1 MLANTLK
8 KQQWYQYVLLALSL
22 SAISISTFA
31 QTVTPWMTT
40 GDQSKLLQQQAAV
53 SFGTNSGSNPSTVT
67 INAGTTY
74 QSIDA
79 LGFCL
84 TEGSAE
90 VISGM
95 AATQQNALLNE
106 LFNQSSGIGISAIR
120 ISIGASDLSSSDYS
134 YDESPGDVNMNNF
147 SLSGPDLTY
156 LIPIIK
162 KALAINPSLKVLATP
177 WTAPTWMKT
186 NTTWVGGSLNT
197 SYYAAYAKYFV
208 KYIQAMQAQGI
219 SIWAITPQNEPGNPN
234 NNPSMSMS
242 STEQKNFI
250 NNNLGPAM
258 ASAGL
263 GGVKIIAY
271 DHNCDNTAYPIDVC
285 NNSSYVD
292 GAAFHLYA
300 GNISAMTTV
309 KNATNKNVY
318 FTEQFTASGGSFSG
332 DLGWHLQ
339 NVVNGSVNNWSKAVF
354 EWNLA
359 TNSALGPR
367 TSGGCTTCLGAYTI
381 NSSTSYTRNV
391 SYYIIGQI
399 AKFVKPG
406 ALRVSSSSS
415 SSTLSVSA
423 FKNTNGSIAA
433 LVYNSGTTSNSI
445 KLVSGSQA
453 LTYTIP
459 ASSAVTFVWTPGS
472 SPGSSLPGY
481 YNILSRNSG
490 KGVDVADN
498 ATTSGARLQQYDV
511 TGGGGSNQ
519 RWSFTPVG
527 NGNYYIK
534 VKSTQMCMAPS
545 TQGTVDGEKVQQRTC
560 GTTSEF
566 QWTVTDLGTGYYKII
581 NANSGKSLDVQDVS
595 LVNGANIQV
604 WAYTGGNNQQW
615 QLVQVETTAGARL
628 AAEAVTALPAATD
641 RQLSVYPNP
650 AHDYIVV
657 SAEGLSGNHLE
668 ISQMNGEVVMK
679 TEFTGEAKID
689 VSALAPGVYV
699 LKVTNEKGASY
710 RKILKQ

>member
-1 MLANTLK
+1 MPANTPK
-8 KQQWYQYVLLALSL
+8 PMQQYAIVLLALL
-22 SAISISTFA
+22 CLARISTYA

-40 GDQSKLLQQQAAV
+40 GDKSKLLQQQGSV

-67 INAGTTY
+67 VTPGTTY
-74 QSIDA
+74 QSVDA

-90 VISGM
+90 VINGLSS
-95 AATQQNALLNE
+95 TTQNALLTE
-106 LFNQSSGIGISAIR
+106 LFSQSGIGISAIR

-147 SLSGPDLTY
+147 SLAGPDLTY

-162 KALAINPSLKVLATP
+162 KALAINPNIKILATP

-186 NTTWVGGSLNT
+186 NNTWVGGSLNT
-197 SYYAAYAKYFV
+197 AYYAAYARYFV

-219 SIWAITPQNEPGNPN
+219 SIWAITPQNEPLNPN

-242 STEQKNFI
+242 STEEKNFI
-250 NNNLGPAM
+250 NNNLGPAL

-300 GNISAMTTV
+300 GSISAMTTV
-309 KNATNKNVY
+309 KNSTGKNVY
-318 FTEQFTASGGSFSG
+318 FTEQFTSSTGSFSG
-332 DLGWHLQ
+332 DFGWHIQ
-339 NVVNGSVNNWSKAVF
+339 NVVNGSLNNWSKSVF

-359 TNSALGPR
+359 NNSSMGPH

-391 SYYIIGQI
+391 AYYIIGQLS
-399 AKFVKPG
+399 KFVRPG
-406 ALRVSSSSS
+406 ALRIASSSSS
-415 SSTLSVSA
+415 SSLSASA
-423 FKNTNGSIAA
+423 FKNPDGSLVT
-433 LVYNSGTTSNSI
+433 LVYNSSASSTSM

-453 LTYTIP
+453 LTYSIP

-472 SPGSSLPGY
+472 APVTSFPGY
-481 YNILSRNSG
+481 YNILARSSG
-490 KGVDVADN
+490 KGLDVADN

-511 TGGGGSNQ
+511 TAGGGSNQ
-519 RWSFTPVG
+519 RWSFTPAG

-545 TQGTVDGEKVQQRTC
+545 AQGTVDGEKVQQRTC
-560 GTTSEF
+560 GTSSEF
-566 QWTVTDLGTGYYKII
+566 QWTVTALGTGYYKVV
-581 NANSGKSLDVQDVS
+581 NANSGKSLDVQDNS
-595 LVNGANIQV
+595 LINGANIQV
-604 WAYTGGNNQQW
+604 WAYTGANNQQW
-615 QLVQVETTAGARL
+615 QFVQVESTTGARL
-628 AAEAVTALPAATD
+628 ANDAVSADAAAMERAIT
-641 RQLSVYPNP
+641 VYPNP
-650 AHDYIVV
+650 AHDYITV
-657 SAEGLSGNHLE
+657 SGGDASVSQLE
-668 ISQMNGEVVMK
+668 LCSMK
-679 TEFTGEAKID
+679 GSVLITRRFTGETRLDI
-689 VSALAPGVYV
+689 SRLARGVYIIKITGKDGTV
-699 LKVTNEKGASY
+699 Y
-710 RKILKQ
+710 RKFSRE

>member
-1 MLANTLK
+1 MLVNTPK
-8 KQQWYQYVLLALSL
+8 TTQRYGFVLFAFLLL
-22 SAISISTFA
+22 TSITTFS

-40 GDQSKLLQQQAAV
+40 GDKSKLLQQQATV
-53 SFGTNSGSNPSTVT
+53 SFGTNSGTNPSTVT
-67 INAGTTY
+67 VNAGTTY
-74 QSIDA
+74 QSVDA

-90 VISGM
+90 VINSL
-95 AATQQNALLNE
+95 AATQQSALLNE

-156 LIPIIK
+156 LVPIIK
-162 KALAINPSLKVLATP
+162 KALAINPGLKILATP

-197 SYYAAYAKYFV
+197 SYYAAYARYFV
-208 KYIQAMQAQGI
+208 KYIQAMQGQGI
-219 SIWAITPQNEPGNPN
+219 SIWAITPQNEPLNPN

-242 STEQKNFI
+242 STEEKNFI
-250 NNNLGPAM
+250 NNNLGPAL

-300 GNISAMTTV
+300 GSISAMTTV

-318 FTEQFTASGGSFSG
+318 FTEQFTSSTGSFSG

-359 TNSALGPR
+359 NNSSMGPH

-391 SYYIIGQI
+391 SYYIIGQLS
-399 AKFVKPG
+399 KFVRPG
-406 ALRVSSSSS
+406 ALRISS
-415 SSTLSVSA
+415 SSTSSSLSVSA
-423 FKNTNGSIAA
+423 FKNPDGTIVA
-433 LVYNSGTTSNSI
+433 LVYNSGASSTSM
-445 KLVSGSQA
+445 KLVSGTQA
-453 LTYTIP
+453 LTYSIP
-459 ASSAVTFVWTPGS
+459 AASAVTFKWTPGS
-472 SPGSSLPGY
+472 GGGTPTGFPGY
-481 YNILSRNSG
+481 YNILARHSN
-490 KGVDVADN
+490 KGLDVADN

-545 TQGTVDGEKVQQRTC
+545 AQGTVDGEKVQQRTC
-560 GTTSEF
+560 GSTSEF
-566 QWTVTDLGTGYYKII
+566 QWTVTDLGGGYYKIT
-581 NANSGKSLDVQDVS
+581 NGNSGKSLDVQDVS
-595 LVNGANIQV
+595 TANGANIQV
-604 WAYTGGNNQQW
+604 WAYGGGLNQQW
-615 QLVQVETTAGARL
+615 SFTQVETTASVRVEE
-628 AAEAVTALPAATD
+628 AAQPE
-641 RQLSVYPNP
+641 LSTGRSLVIYPNP
-650 AHDYIVV
+650 AHDHITV
-657 SAEGLSGNHLE
+657 SGDARGLNHVE
-668 ISQMNGEVVMK
+668 ISALNGTVLLK
-679 TEFTGEAKID
+679 KEFTGEERINIY
-689 VSALAPGVYV
+689 SLAPGVY
-699 LKVTNEKGASY
+699 LMKIVTRSGTVY
-710 RKILKQ
+710 RKFSKQ